1 MLKTFPAARFFDVAN
16 EFSQEWEEFLSGEAR
31 QLTLRIDPD
40 MFPNMSSRQITG
52 IYPKY
57 ELTNGG
63 SARFVLNGDTT
74 IPLTDGKLVPT
85 PGLRLRGDGESDWTL
100 VLDGDKEALTNLGL
114 VLTYKAGV

>member
-1 MLKTFPAARFFDVAN
+1 MAN
-16 EFSQEWEEFLSGEAR
+16 EFPDQWDEFVNGDGQS
-31 QLTLRIDPD
+31 LTLPITPEL
-40 MFPNMSSRQITG
+40 FPNMSSRQITA

-57 ELTNGG
+57 ELADGGG
-63 SARFVLNGDTT
+63 SARFTLNGDSN

-114 VLTYKAGV
+114 VLAYKAGA